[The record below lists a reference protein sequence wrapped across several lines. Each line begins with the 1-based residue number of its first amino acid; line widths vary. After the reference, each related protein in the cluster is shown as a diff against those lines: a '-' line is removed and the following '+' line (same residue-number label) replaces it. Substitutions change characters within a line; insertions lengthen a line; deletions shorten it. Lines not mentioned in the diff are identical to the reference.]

1 MFDLHVDRTFGVN
14 CYMNKTLKLTK
25 TGVLIALKDVE
36 VYRVNKESRE

>member
-1 MFDLHVDRTFGVN
+1 MDRTFGVN

-25 TGVLIALKDVE
+25 TDVLIALKDVE